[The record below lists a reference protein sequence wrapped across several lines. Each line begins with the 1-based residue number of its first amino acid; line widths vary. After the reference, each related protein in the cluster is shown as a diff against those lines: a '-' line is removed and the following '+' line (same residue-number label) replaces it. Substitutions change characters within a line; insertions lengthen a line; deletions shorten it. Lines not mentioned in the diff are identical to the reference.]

1 MSYRKTLVKDNKYTM
16 KTFTFRWLIC
26 LSLLFFVTPCLYAQR
41 FSFWNNMYT
50 GWSSANLGGDV
61 KKPSTKTFK
70 LSDALYNHLWTL
82 TTDGKCAGQNGE
94 TKCIHVGTGSS
105 YSQYLILETT
115 TSFSFVDVVRVATAV
130 TKSRKYTLD
139 VVLMK
144 GEENLK
150 ASLVYGVQKDG
161 VTTRIFEFDN
171 NKDIGEA
178 AKLKVEMKG
187 EKYEEGALCLF
198 FIEVASVLS
207 DRQELQQQHIQPEKI
222 YSYQVQRTFASTH
235 WNTICLPFDVS
246 KDALKEAM
254 GKNCALREFT
264 QKVGNNVLKFDKTD
278 AITAGVPYLIK
289 PAVEVKNPIFSN
301 VVYKDVK
308 PQTVQDET
316 GKYAFVGTFDPVKL
330 SVDGSEL
337 FLLSNGNLAKPKS
350 DKVNEMYGMRAY
362 FKINEQNSTSAKQI
376 TYAIDCDSE
385 TVTGIQSPVYPSTNS
400 QHIYNLQGVDVGA
413 DIHHLPAGVYVM
425 GGKKIMKR

>member
-1 MSYRKTLVKDNKYTM
+1 M
-16 KTFTFRWLIC
+16 KTFTFRWLIS

-50 GWSSANLGGDV
+50 DWSSANLGGENQ
-61 KKPSTKTFK
+61 SIKTFK
-70 LSDALYNHLWTL
+70 LSDALYNHQWTL
-82 TTDGKCAGQNGE
+82 TTDGKCAGQNSD
-94 TKCIHVGTGSS
+94 TKCIHVGNGSS
-105 YSQYLILETT
+105 YSQYLILKST

-130 TKSRKYTLD
+130 TKSRKYTQD

-144 GEENLK
+144 GKENLK
-150 ASLVYGVQKDG
+150 ASLVDEVQKDD

-171 NKDIGEA
+171 VKAIGDT

-207 DRQELQQQHIQPEKI
+207 DQQKLRTQHIKPGDT
-222 YSYQVQRTFASTH
+222 YSYQVQRTFASDH

-246 KDALKEAM
+246 QDALKEAM
-254 GKNCALREFT
+254 GKNCALREFNK
-264 QKVGNNVLKFDKTD
+264 KVDNNVLKFKNVVANFENDTM
-278 AITAGVPYLIK
+278 IQAGVPYLIK
-289 PAVEVKNPIFSN
+289 PTDKVENPIFSN
-301 VVYKDVK
+301 VVYKDVE

-316 GKYAFVGTFDPVKL
+316 GRYAFVGTFDPVNLK
-330 SVDGSEL
+330 VDGSEL
-337 FLLSNGNLAKPKS
+337 FLLANGNLAKPKS
-350 DKVNEMYGMRAY
+350 EKVSEMYGMRAY
-362 FKINEQNSTSAKQI
+362 FNINKQNSSSAKQI

-385 TVTGIQSPVYPSTNS
+385 TVNGIQSLRVHPSTNN
-400 QHIYNLQGVDVGA
+400 QHIYNLQGVDVGT

-425 GGKKIMKR
+425 GGKKIIKR

>member
-1 MSYRKTLVKDNKYTM
+1 
-16 KTFTFRWLIC
+16 
-26 LSLLFFVTPCLYAQR
+26 
-41 FSFWNNMYT
+41 MYT
-50 GWSSANLGGDV
+50 DWSSTNLGGENQ
-61 KKPSTKTFK
+61 SIETFK
-70 LSDALYNHLWTL
+70 LSDALYNHQWTL
-82 TTDGKCAGQNGE
+82 TTDGKCASQNSD
-94 TKCIHVGTGSS
+94 TKCIHVGTGDS

-130 TKSRKYTLD
+130 TNSRKYTQD

-144 GEENLK
+144 GEDNLK
-150 ASLVYGVQKDG
+150 ASLVDEVQKDG

-222 YSYQVQRTFASTH
+222 YSYQVQRTFASNH

-246 KDALKEAM
+246 QKALNEAM
-254 GKNCALREFT
+254 GNCALREFT
-264 QKVGNNVLKFDKTD
+264 KKVENNVLNFENAV
-278 AITAGVPYLIK
+278 AIKAGVPYLIK
-289 PAVEVKNPIFSN
+289 PVRDVANPIFSN
-301 VVYKDVK
+301 VTYVKNIEPKAIKDTNG
-308 PQTVQDET
+308 QF
-316 GKYAFVGTFDPVKL
+316 AFVGTFDPVKL
-330 SVDGSEL
+330 NDDGSEL

-350 DKVNEMYGMRAY
+350 DKVSEMYGLRAY

-376 TYAIDCDSE
+376 TYAIDCGSDI
-385 TVTGIQSPVYPSTNS
+385 VNGIQSLRVQPSTS
-400 QHIYNLQGVDVGA
+400 SLHIYNLQGVDVGA

-425 GGKKIMKR
+425 GGKKIIKR

>member
-1 MSYRKTLVKDNKYTM
+1 M

-41 FSFWNNMYT
+41 FSFWNNMFID
-50 GWSSANLGGDV
+50 WSSANLGGDV
-61 KKPSTKTFK
+61 KKPSRETFK
-70 LSDALYNHLWTL
+70 LSDALYNHQWTL
-82 TTDGKCAGQNGE
+82 TTDGKYANQNSD
-94 TKCIHVGTGSS
+94 TKCIHVGTGTS
-105 YSQYLILETT
+105 YSQYLILKST

-139 VVLMK
+139 VVFMK

-150 ASLVYGVQKDG
+150 ASLVDEVQKDD

-171 NKDIGEA
+171 VNAIGDA

-207 DRQELQQQHIQPEKI
+207 DQQKLQTQHIKSGET
-222 YSYQVQRTFASTH
+222 YSYQVQRTFASDH

-246 KDALKEAM
+246 QKALNEAM

-264 QKVGNNVLKFDKTD
+264 TKVENNVLKFDKSDT
-278 AITAGVPYLIK
+278 IKAGVPYLIK
-289 PAVEVKNPIFSN
+289 PAAKVENPIFSN

-308 PQTVQDET
+308 PLTVQDET

-330 SVDGSEL
+330 RVDGSDL
-337 FLLSNGNLAKPKS
+337 FLLANGNLAKPKS

-376 TYAIDCDSE
+376 TYAIDCGSDI
-385 TVTGIQSPVYPSTNS
+385 VNGIQSLRVQPSTSS

-425 GGKKIMKR
+425 GGKKIIKR